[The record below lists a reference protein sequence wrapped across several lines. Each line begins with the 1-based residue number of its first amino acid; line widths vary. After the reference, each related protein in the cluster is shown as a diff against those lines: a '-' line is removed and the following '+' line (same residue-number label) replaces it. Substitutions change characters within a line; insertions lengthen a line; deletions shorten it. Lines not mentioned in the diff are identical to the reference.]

1 MGAPETRIKVVA
13 EVDAAIKSFQTLTNS
28 VAKTRESLTQKI
40 TAGTTTPFLT
50 QGSLAANEAVA
61 ALQKYAEQ
69 MRTMQGSVAKSFG
82 LTGKEAGLALKNE
95 FAANAKGILDNVES
109 IYGTA
114 ARDSVVKQLKE
125 IGKQGGESYISEL
138 SKQLSTSKEVFQ
150 TSLDRIA
157 QGAGSLGDK
166 LSKVF
171 DPLMNKLK
179 QAGIAIAG
187 LGAALGTFSFSES
200 KDIEESMSS
209 IARGTGEV
217 GERLDS
223 LKQSF
228 RDVAGETDKA
238 FSETASVIGTLNT
251 NLGMSGTAI
260 EATSQAILRMSSMT
274 KESSATLAQGLT
286 VVMKNWSLS
295 ADQAVSVADRLFKAW
310 QSTSIPVATLMQQLA
325 DFGPVLRQMGY
336 SFNDSTALL
345 GKFYQEGVSVGDV
358 LVALK
363 KSIGEFS
370 KAGVGDLGKEF
381 EILSVRI
388 KSASSES
395 EAMRIA
401 IASLGAKAGPALA
414 RSIREGRLEL
424 GNLVKVLQNASGA
437 IAETYN
443 RTQTLGEAMGEL
455 RNSAGF
461 ALEPFGDEMLSG
473 AKQLTELTKT
483 FSEWSREV
491 GLGQKAAEAFFGALG
506 VSLPKVEEFKNS
518 LKSIKVEDLVS
529 KFQAAGETLKKV
541 KTAFTELANMVPWDF
556 LLKNASELV
565 LIIVGGWAGSK
576 ILAAVEGITRV
587 QTAMRTLFAVISAHP
602 AGAILTL
609 IAALLELSRLTEG
622 ETEAFKAWK
631 KEIKEMSEE
640 SVRASI
646 ALKKLALAKEQSKS
660 GGYTGGASSEATRLA
675 YEISMLESSG
685 SVLKDIFDEALIPT
699 GEKLKELARLTKS
712 FDDAM
717 IAMGDTL
724 QATSKSADLAFSTK
738 ISDAISKIKAE
749 TDTLLEGFKDL
760 KTESDTLAQRLGL
773 SAKDAGEALKDELTK
788 KITEARSTIEQQF
801 GASAGDMFVRNL
813 ALMGA
818 RGGNALVAEI
828 ANSLAKIKDPLI
840 SVRTSFDEVMT
851 GLVDSYQDLGVKSA
865 ATMKLFGAS
874 VKEAGAMFQT
884 EMRDKILSAA
894 SQIEK
899 AFGPAAAKQFWKM
912 LSSMK
917 SALGD
922 FARSLQKELNT
933 SSAMT
938 KQIEDLK
945 KFGEVT
951 KTVLWE
957 TEKEMQV
964 QYSNGIT
971 SITEVVQKAT
981 SGSAETMQSAEAA
994 IQAFAQKIQSSGD
1007 AMAAGAQKGLDAYA
1021 QIPDTLTRI
1030 NSAMGTLQAGSDT
1043 ASTAMHTM
1051 ATSMLASFGGLS
1063 EQIAA
1068 TMNKA
1073 MNALLS
1079 ELEKRISAAITVL
1092 KGQMDSLVPA
1102 ARQAGADA
1110 GDAYATAFLAKVKV
1124 AYAQANASAPAIKQ
1138 TGGSGD
1144 ATADINAAARDVQ
1157 YGF

>member
-114 ARDSVVKQLKE
+114 ARDSVVKKLKE
-125 IGKQGGESYISEL
+125 IGKQGGASYISEL

-150 TSLDRIA
+150 SSLDRIA

-179 QAGIAIAG
+179 QASIAIAG
-187 LGAALGTFSFSES
+187 LGAALGGFSFTGS
-200 KDIEESMSS
+200 KGIDDAMIDIERRTG
-209 IARGTGEV
+209 ATGEALESLKSIFKDV
-217 GERLDS
+217 ASGADDSFGEVAKVVTDLNIRLDLS
-223 LKQSF
+223 GEQLQSTAESVLN
-228 RDVAGETDKA
+228 VA
-238 FSETASVIGTLNT
+238 
-251 NLGMSGTAI
+251 
-260 EATSQAILRMSSMT
+260 QMT
-274 KESSATLAQGLT
+274 KEGIGSISEGISSVLKNWNINATDSTATLD
-286 VVMKNWSLS
+286 K
-295 ADQAVSVADRLFKAW
+295 LFRAW
-310 QSTSIPVATLMQQLA
+310 QRTQIPVGELMRQLTE
-325 DFGPVLRQMGY
+325 FGPMLRQMGY
-336 SFNDSTALL
+336 SFDESTAMLA
-345 GKFYQEGVSVGDV
+345 KFHKEGVQAGDV
-358 LVALK
+358 LIGMRKA
-363 KSIGEFS
+363 IGEFS
-370 KAGVGDLGKEF
+370 KAGIKDLGGEF
-381 EILSVRI
+381 EALSKRI
-388 KSASSES
+388 KTAATDS
-395 EAMRIA
+395 EATRIA
-401 IASLGAKAGPALA
+401 ISTLGEKSGPALA
-414 RSIREGRLEL
+414 RAIREGRMEL
-424 GNLVKVLQNASGA
+424 GELVKALQSSKGA
-437 IAETYN
+437 VDEAAEKLK
-443 RTQTLGEAMGEL
+443 TLSEAMGEL

-461 ALEPFGDEMLSG
+461 ALAPFGDEMLSG
-473 AKQLTELTKT
+473 AKQLTELTKA
-483 FSEWSREV
+483 FSDWSMEV

-506 VSLPKVEEFKNS
+506 MSLPKVEEFKTS
-518 LKSIKVEDLVS
+518 LKDIKVEDLVS
-529 KFQAAGETLKKV
+529 KFHAAGEVLNKV
-541 KTAFTELANMVPWDF
+541 GKAFG
-556 LLKNASELV
+556 LLKEPMLWLLENADKVIIAIIAGWTTSKALKAVALIGEMYAAISKLKDGLV
-565 LIIVGGWAGSK
+565 GLGAFLAANPIVLAGIGAAAAGGWAGYERAMTDVSANEAEFDSK
-576 ILAAVEGITRV
+576 RMLMIANFYAEAVRG
-587 QTAMRTLFAVISAHP
+587 
-602 AGAILTL
+602 
-609 IAALLELSRLTEG
+609 
-622 ETEAFKAWK
+622 
-631 KEIKEMSEE
+631 SEE
-640 SVRASI
+640 AL
-646 ALKKLALAKEQSKS
+646 ATLKKLSPKYAEMAEESLKNAETMKKVVAASNEAKTAIKENAEALAKDSFAEQIAATISRIKTETE
-660 GGYTGGASSEATRLA
+660 GVLSE
-675 YEISMLESSG
+675 Y
-685 SVLKDIFDEALIPT
+685 
-699 GEKLKELARLTKS
+699 
-712 FDDAM
+712 
-717 IAMGDTL
+717 
-724 QATSKSADLAFSTK
+724 
-738 ISDAISKIKAE
+738 SKIKS
-749 TDTLLEGFKDL
+749 
-760 KTESDTLAQRLGL
+760 ESDALSRTLGL
-773 SAKDAGEALKDELTK
+773 SAKDAGDALKDGLTK

-840 SVRTSFDEVMT
+840 SVRTSFDDIMT
-851 GLVDSYQDLGVKSA
+851 GLVDSYQDLGIKSA

-874 VKEAGAMFQT
+874 IKEAGAMFQT

-933 SSAMT
+933 SSSMT

-994 IQAFAQKIQSSGD
+994 IQAFAAKISSSGD
-1007 AMAAGAQKGLDAYA
+1007 AMAAGAQKGLDIYA
-1021 QIPDTLTRI
+1021 QIPDALAKI
-1030 NSAMGTLQAGSDT
+1030 SGAMGTLQVGSET
-1043 ASTAMHTM
+1043 ASTAMQTM
-1051 ATSMLASFGGLS
+1051 ATSMLTSFGGIS

-1079 ELEKRISAAITVL
+1079 ELEKRISQAISAL

-1110 GDAYATAFLAKVKV
+1110 GDAYATAFLAKVKA
-1124 AYAQANASAPAIKQ
+1124 AYAAANSSTTTRQ
-1138 TGGSGD
+1138 SGSIGD